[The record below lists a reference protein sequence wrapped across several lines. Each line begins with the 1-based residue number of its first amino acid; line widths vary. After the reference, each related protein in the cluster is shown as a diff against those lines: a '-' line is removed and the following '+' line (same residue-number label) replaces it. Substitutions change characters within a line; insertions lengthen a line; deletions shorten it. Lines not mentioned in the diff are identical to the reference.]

1 MRAGDEYYTP
11 LFVLENA
18 GGEVYNGPVV
28 SMGASIKQLQQ
39 YCDGIP
45 ADKEAEA
52 RKVVHDSVVAICPDD
67 SGIGGTVT
75 LKLVPGF
82 SFARP
87 VLYLR
92 CGALAAA
99 ACD

>member
-1 MRAGDEYYTP
+1 MWYRHAGDESYSP

-18 GGEVYNGPVV
+18 GGEVYNGPIV
-28 SMGASIKQLQQ
+28 SMGATIEELQQ

-45 ADKEAEA
+45 KDKEEAA
-52 RKVVHDSVVAICPDD
+52 RKVVHDSVVSICPDD

-92 CGALAAA
+92 RAPRC
-99 ACD
+99 